1 MKKKNIVKFKITVV
15 TQENL
20 KVLPIIYIISDIK
33 HQKKF
38 LWSSIMVLIITQFII
53 KELAEEFEGKFEQL
67 SENTENT

>member
-1 MKKKNIVKFKITVV
+1 MKKKNIVKFKITVI

-33 HQKKF
+33 HQNKF

-53 KELAEEFEGKFEQL
+53 KELAEEFEGEFERL